1 MTVEESGNVNNY
13 VVKYTVSASLLEE
26 VRSKTLLDFRIMIMN
41 LSYFSQMSRPWESS
55 PDFLP
60 CLVVYSFAFL
70 VSSVNNQP
78 TPK

>member
-1 MTVEESGNVNNY
+1 MTVEESGYVNNS
-13 VVKYTVSASLLEE
+13 VVTYTVSASLLEE
-26 VRSKTLLDFRIMIMN
+26 VRSLLDFRIMIMN
-41 LSYFSQMSRPWESS
+41 LTYFSQMSRPWESS

-70 VSSVNNQP
+70 VSSVINQP

>member
-26 VRSKTLLDFRIMIMN
+26 VRSKTLLDFMIMN

-70 VSSVNNQP
+70 VSSVINQP

>member
-1 MTVEESGNVNNY
+1 MTVEESGYVNNS
-13 VVKYTVSASLLEE
+13 VVTYTVSASLLEE
-26 VRSKTLLDFRIMIMN
+26 VRSLLDFRIMIMN

-70 VSSVNNQP
+70 VSSVINQP

>member
-1 MTVEESGNVNNY
+1 MTVEESGSVNNS
-13 VVKYTVSASLLEE
+13 VVTYTVSASLLEE
-26 VRSKTLLDFRIMIMN
+26 VRSLLDFRIMIMN
-41 LSYFSQMSRPWESS
+41 LTYFSQMSRPWESS

>member
-1 MTVEESGNVNNY
+1 MTVEESGYVNNS
-13 VVKYTVSASLLEE
+13 VVTYTVSASLLEE
-26 VRSKTLLDFRIMIMN
+26 VRSLLDFRIMIMN
-41 LSYFSQMSRPWESS
+41 LTYFSQMSRPWESS